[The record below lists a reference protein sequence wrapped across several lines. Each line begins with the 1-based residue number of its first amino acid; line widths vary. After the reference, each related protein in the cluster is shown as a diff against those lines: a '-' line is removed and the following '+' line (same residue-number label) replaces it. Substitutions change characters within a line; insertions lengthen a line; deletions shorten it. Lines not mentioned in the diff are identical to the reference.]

1 MNISAFA
8 LLVGVYS
15 AVVGLALCLMS
26 WAVRAR
32 VADWFKNSVFRLQ
45 RATFGVSNVAFRKPV
60 IVFAHTVKRAARALR
75 HYRRPAL
82 VAALMVILP
91 MIGVLVI
98 GRDRMLDGFADNA
111 AEHDAVV
118 VALLEGEH
126 LVPPPPLPSQ
136 LFATPEVQHARPD
149 AASASRE
156 WQALNPDFR
165 QRLLAVFKVMEEK
178 YGYKMAL
185 LEGYRSP
192 ERQARLASLGAHVTR
207 AGAFQ
212 SYHQFGLGA
221 DCAFLRSGK
230 LVISERD
237 PWAMRGYQLYGATA
251 ELAGLHWGGRWQLRD
266 YGHIELRK
274 KGVLRLAPK
283 NDGRVMQTE

>member
-1 MNISAFA
+1 MNIPTFA
-8 LLVGVYS
+8 ILVGAY
-15 AVVGLALCLMS
+15 AVIVGVALCLMS
-26 WAVRAR
+26 WSLRVRV
-32 VADWFKNSVFRLQ
+32 VAWFKTSFYRLQ
-45 RATFGVSNVAFRKPV
+45 VATAGATNIAIGRPMFGLARGWKHAAGTLRQSRRAVSIA
-60 IVFAHTVKRAARALR
+60 
-75 HYRRPAL
+75 AL
-82 VAALMVILP
+82 VVLLP
-91 MIGVLVI
+91 MIGVLLI
-98 GRDRMLDGFADNA
+98 GRDRMLDGFGDNVV
-111 AEHDAVV
+111 EHDAVV

-126 LVPPPPLPSQ
+126 LVPPPPLPPQ
-136 LFATPEVQHARPD
+136 IFATREVQQARPD

-156 WQALNPDFR
+156 WQALDPDFR

-221 DCAFLRSGK
+221 DCAFLRGGK

-237 PWAMRGYQLYGATA
+237 PWAMRGYQLYGVTA

-283 NDGRVMQTE
+283 KMTPG